1 MMCAVC
7 KTIHL
12 KLLWYPLS
20 GYIFSLF
27 TKNEML
33 ASGSGKEVD
42 GGFFLGTQNN
52 LNQNHQEDDSF
63 FGGKLSGVISR

>member
-1 MMCAVC
+1 
-7 KTIHL
+7 
-12 KLLWYPLS
+12 
-20 GYIFSLF
+20 
-27 TKNEML
+27 ML

>member
-1 MMCAVC
+1 ML
-7 KTIHL
+7 L

-42 GGFFLGTQNN
+42 GGFCLGTQNN